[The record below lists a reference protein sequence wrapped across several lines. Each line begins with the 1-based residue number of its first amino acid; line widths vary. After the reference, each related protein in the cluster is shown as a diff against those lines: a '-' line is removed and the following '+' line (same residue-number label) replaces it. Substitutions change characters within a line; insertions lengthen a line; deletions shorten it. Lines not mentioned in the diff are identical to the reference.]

1 MPFAG
6 LETRLLSYTLADEN
20 GNELICNLWMRSA
33 LIQSRY
39 GGFLRFCSAIGRR
52 ICGLEVEWNVGY
64 VVGSLK
70 STSMGQRLRGQNL

>member
-6 LETRLLSYTLADEN
+6 LERLVTLADEN

-39 GGFLRFCSAIGRR
+39 GGFLRFCSAFGRR
-52 ICGLEVEWNVGY
+52 ICGLEVE
-64 VVGSLK
+64 LE
-70 STSMGQRLRGQNL
+70 RGMSAMLLGR

>member
-6 LETRLLSYTLADEN
+6 LERLVTLADEN
-20 GNELICNLWMRSA
+20 GNELICNLGMRSA

-39 GGFLRFCSAIGRR
+39 GGFLRFCSAIG
-52 ICGLEVEWNVGY
+52 LEVELERGVGY

-70 STSMGQRLRGQNL
+70 STKFGS

>member
-6 LETRLLSYTLADEN
+6 LERLVTLADEN

-39 GGFLRFCSAIGRR
+39 GGFLRFCSAIGLFAVT
-52 ICGLEVEWNVGY
+52 LELQWNVGS

-70 STSMGQRLRGQNL
+70 STSKGLRLRGQYL